1 MNVDIY
7 RDVHEIVLQKDLKGT
22 ETKKEIDECNSKR
35 QHYNIYTHYLQVKK
49 KNSVDRLNK
58 EIERGYVKIELNR

>member
-35 QHYNIYTHYLQVKK
+35 
-49 KNSVDRLNK
+49 
-58 EIERGYVKIELNR
+58 